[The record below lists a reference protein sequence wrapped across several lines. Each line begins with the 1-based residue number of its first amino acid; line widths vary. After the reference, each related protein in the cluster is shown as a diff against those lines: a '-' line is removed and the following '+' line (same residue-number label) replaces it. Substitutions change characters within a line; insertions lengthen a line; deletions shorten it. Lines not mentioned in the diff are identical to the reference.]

1 MTRARIATTAAYA
14 VQGFGFAVVLTSIPG
29 YKDRLGMGD
38 DVVTLVVLGVCVL
51 AGLGSALSGVV
62 AARRGARAVVVGG
75 LLLAAL
81 AVAGIGT
88 APSWLVFFGAIGLYG
103 LALGAVDAAMNM
115 LGIDVERG
123 HGRSLL
129 ASFYAAN
136 AAGGVLGAL
145 AVSGSALVGL
155 GQPVA
160 LPLVALLVAVG
171 AGWLALRLPD
181 GGAAARGAAHPD
193 GAAGSARP
201 HAAPSGTGRPEPSSV
216 GSTREPGP
224 AAALGT
230 VPWVAAGTIALLGA
244 GMLAFPVADSA
255 VSSWSAT
262 FLRDVLAAS
271 AAAAPLG
278 YAAYQAALI
287 VSRLVGD
294 GLVERLGRVRV
305 VRLGGTLGALGFVA
319 VAAAPAWPVAV
330 LGLAA
335 TGLGLGVVAP
345 LAFSAIGDRAREAVA
360 AGSVSTGPATPGG
373 HVEDAVAPDRVVED
387 VLVDVDAGVAPV
399 EPPAGIVATVTDRAV
414 ARLNVFTY
422 AGAVLGGVLTGVFA
436 TAHHL
441 RVGFV
446 VLAVLAAVSAV
457 LAGAFRPARVALVSV
472 SETTPPA

>member
-1 MTRARIATTAAYA
+1 MTERIATTAAYA

-62 AARRGARAVVVGG
+62 AALRGARTVVVGG
-75 LLLAAL
+75 LLLAAA
-81 AVAGIGT
+81 AVAGIGL
-88 APSWLVFFGAIGLYG
+88 APSWPVFFGAIGLYG

-115 LGIDVERG
+115 LGIDVERA

-145 AVSGSALVGL
+145 AVSGGALAGL

-160 LPLVALLVAVG
+160 LPLAALLVAAG
-171 AGWLALRLPD
+171 AVWLALQLPD
-181 GGAAARGAAHPD
+181 GGRAVPGAVAPDAAVRDAVVRDAVASDAVVRDAVVRD
-193 GAAGSARP
+193 GPA
-201 HAAPSGTGRPEPSSV
+201 GTGAVATP
-216 GSTREPGP
+216 
-224 AAALGT
+224 GT
-230 VPWVAAGTIALLGA
+230 VAWVAAGTIALLGA

-330 LGLAA
+330 LGLAV

-345 LAFSAIGDRAREAVA
+345 LAFSAVGDRAREAVA
-360 AGSVSTGPATPGG
+360 AGRTGATG
-373 HVEDAVAPDRVVED
+373 EAAS
-387 VLVDVDAGVAPV
+387 GV
-399 EPPAGIVATVTDRAV
+399 VATVTDRAV

-457 LAGAFRPARVALVSV
+457 LASAFRPARAVVAPV
-472 SETTPPA
+472 SEATPPA

>member
-1 MTRARIATTAAYA
+1 M
-14 VQGFGFAVVLTSIPG
+14 QGFGFAVVLTSIPG

-38 DVVTLVVLGVCVL
+38 DVVTLVVLGVCVF

-62 AARRGARAVVVGG
+62 AALRGARSVVVGG
-75 LLLAAL
+75 LLLAA
-81 AVAGIGT
+81 VAIAGVGV
-88 APSWLVFFGAIGLYG
+88 APSWPVFFVAIGLYG

-145 AVSGSALVGL
+145 AVSGSALVDL
-155 GQPVA
+155 AQPVA
-160 LPLVALLVAVG
+160 LPLVALLVAAG
-171 AGWLALRLPD
+171 AVWLALRLPD
-181 GGAAARGAAHPD
+181 GGTTVPGAVAP
-193 GAAGSARP
+193 GGTPGSALPGTDRSTGAGP
-201 HAAPSGTGRPEPSSV
+201 VPVGMAGDARATAP
-216 GSTREPGP
+216 
-224 AAALGT
+224 LGT
-230 VPWVAAGTIALLGA
+230 VTWVAAGTIALLGA

-271 AAAAPLG
+271 PAAAPLG

-294 GLVERLGRVRV
+294 GLVERAGRVRV
-305 VRLGGTLGALGFVA
+305 VRLGGTLGALGFVV

-360 AGSVSTGPATPGG
+360 AGRVRAEPATARGS
-373 HVEDAVAPDRVVED
+373 VEDAVVGDRFTDD
-387 VLVDVDAGVAPV
+387 VLVDEDPGGGAV
-399 EPPAGIVATVTDRAV
+399 EAPAGIVAAVTDRAV

-441 RVGFV
+441 RLGFV
-446 VLAVLAAVSAV
+446 VLAVLAAVSAI
-457 LAGAFRPARVALVSV
+457 LAGAFRPARVAPATV

>member
-29 YKDRLGMGD
+29 YKERLGMGD

-62 AARRGARAVVVGG
+62 AALRGARAVVVGG

-81 AVAGIGT
+81 AVAGVGL
-88 APSWLVFFGAIGLYG
+88 APSWPVFFVAIGLYG

-115 LGIDVERG
+115 LGIDVERA

-129 ASFYAAN
+129 ASFFAGN

-160 LPLVALLVAVG
+160 LPLVALLVAAG
-171 AGWLALRLPD
+171 AVWLALRLPD
-181 GGAAARGAAHPD
+181 GGTTVPGVVAPGGTPGTERSADADTVGVGAAVGVAGD
-193 GAAGSARP
+193 GRGT
-201 HAAPSGTGRPEPSSV
+201 AP
-216 GSTREPGP
+216 
-224 AAALGT
+224 LGT
-230 VPWVAAGTIALLGA
+230 ATWVAAGTIALLGA

-345 LAFSAIGDRAREAVA
+345 LAFSAIGDRARDTVA
-360 AGSVSTGPATPGG
+360 AGRGTGSA
-373 HVEDAVAPDRVVED
+373 
-387 VLVDVDAGVAPV
+387 
-399 EPPAGIVATVTDRAV
+399 EPSAGIVATVTDRAV

-436 TAHHL
+436 TAHQL

-457 LAGAFRPARVALVSV
+457 LAGAFRPTRAALVSV
-472 SETTPPA
+472 SEATPPA

>member
-1 MTRARIATTAAYA
+1 PA
-14 VQGFGFAVVLTSIPG
+14 GPG
-29 YKDRLGMGD
+29 
-38 DVVTLVVLGVCVL
+38 
-51 AGLGSALSGVV
+51 AV
-62 AARRGARAVVVGG
+62 AA
-75 LLLAAL
+75 
-81 AVAGIGT
+81 
-88 APSWLVFFGAIGLYG
+88 
-103 LALGAVDAAMNM
+103 
-115 LGIDVERG
+115 
-123 HGRSLL
+123 
-129 ASFYAAN
+129 
-136 AAGGVLGAL
+136 
-145 AVSGSALVGL
+145 
-155 GQPVA
+155 
-160 LPLVALLVAVG
+160 
-171 AGWLALRLPD
+171 
-181 GGAAARGAAHPD
+181 
-193 GAAGSARP
+193 
-201 HAAPSGTGRPEPSSV
+201 
-216 GSTREPGP
+216 PGP
-224 AAALGT
+224 VT
-230 VPWVAAGTIALLGA
+230 WVAAGTIALLGA

-330 LGLAA
+330 LGLAV

-345 LAFSAIGDRAREAVA
+345 LAFSAVGDRAREAVA
-360 AGSVSTGPATPGG
+360 SGRAGAAGEPA
-373 HVEDAVAPDRVVED
+373 
-387 VLVDVDAGVAPV
+387 AGV
-399 EPPAGIVATVTDRAV
+399 VATVTDRAV

-457 LAGAFRPARVALVSV
+457 LASAFRPARVVAAPV
-472 SETTPPA
+472 SEATPPA

>member
-29 YKDRLGMGD
+29 YKERLGMGD
-38 DVVTLVVLGVCVL
+38 DVVTLVVLGVRVF

-62 AARRGARAVVVGG
+62 AALRGARAVVVAG

-81 AVAGIGT
+81 AVAGVGL
-88 APSWLVFFGAIGLYG
+88 APSWPVFFVAIGLYG

-115 LGIDVERG
+115 LGIDVERA

-160 LPLVALLVAVG
+160 LPLVALLVAAG
-171 AGWLALRLPD
+171 AVWLALRLPD
-181 GGAAARGAAHPD
+181 GGATAHCAVTPVGVAD
-193 GAAGSARP
+193 DVRDV
-201 HAAPSGTGRPEPSSV
+201 APT
-216 GSTREPGP
+216 
-224 AAALGT
+224 GT
-230 VPWVAAGTIALLGA
+230 VTWVAAGTIALLGA

-271 AAAAPLG
+271 VAAAPLG

-360 AGSVSTGPATPGG
+360 TGTGSA
-373 HVEDAVAPDRVVED
+373 
-387 VLVDVDAGVAPV
+387 
-399 EPPAGIVATVTDRAV
+399 EPPAGFVATVTDRAV

-422 AGAVLGGVLTGVFA
+422 AGAVLGGVLTGIFA

-446 VLAVLAAVSAV
+446 VLAVLAAVSAM
-457 LAGAFRPARVALVSV
+457 LAGAFRPARVALVGV
-472 SETTPPA
+472 SEATPPA

>member
-1 MTRARIATTAAYA
+1 MTERIATTAAYA

-62 AARRGARAVVVGG
+62 AALRGAWTVVVGG
-75 LLLAAL
+75 LLLAAA
-81 AVAGIGT
+81 AVAGIGL
-88 APSWLVFFGAIGLYG
+88 APSWPVFFGAIGLYG

-115 LGIDVERG
+115 LGIDVERA

-145 AVSGSALVGL
+145 AVSGGALAGL
-155 GQPVA
+155 GQPLA

-171 AGWLALRLPD
+171 AAWLALRLPD
-181 GGAAARGAAHPD
+181 GGRPAPGAVAPD
-193 GAAGSARP
+193 AVVRDAQVRDAVVGDAGVRDAPAGPGAV
-201 HAAPSGTGRPEPSSV
+201 AAP
-216 GSTREPGP
+216 GP
-224 AAALGT
+224 VT
-230 VPWVAAGTIALLGA
+230 WVAAGTIALLGA

-330 LGLAA
+330 LGLAV

-345 LAFSAIGDRAREAVA
+345 LAFSAVGDRAREAVA
-360 AGSVSTGPATPGG
+360 SGRAGAAGEPA
-373 HVEDAVAPDRVVED
+373 
-387 VLVDVDAGVAPV
+387 AGV
-399 EPPAGIVATVTDRAV
+399 VATVTDRAV

-457 LAGAFRPARVALVSV
+457 LASAFRPARVVAAPV
-472 SETTPPA
+472 SEATPPA

>member
-1 MTRARIATTAAYA
+1 MTERIATTAAYA

-62 AARRGARAVVVGG
+62 AAVRGARTVVVGG
-75 LLLAAL
+75 LLLAAT
-81 AVAGIGT
+81 AVAGIGL
-88 APSWLVFFGAIGLYG
+88 APSWPLFFGAIGLYG

-115 LGIDVERG
+115 LGIDVERA

-145 AVSGSALVGL
+145 AVSGGALAGL
-155 GQPVA
+155 GQPLA

-171 AGWLALRLPD
+171 AAWLALRLPD
-181 GGAAARGAAHPD
+181 GGRPVPEAVAPD
-193 GAAGSARP
+193 AVVRDAQFRDAQVKDAQVRDAVVGDAGVRD
-201 HAAPSGTGRPEPSSV
+201 APVT
-216 GSTREPGP
+216 
-224 AAALGT
+224 
-230 VPWVAAGTIALLGA
+230 WVAAGTIALLGA

-330 LGLAA
+330 LGLAV

-345 LAFSAIGDRAREAVA
+345 LAFSAVGDRAREAVA
-360 AGSVSTGPATPGG
+360 SGRAGAAGEPA
-373 HVEDAVAPDRVVED
+373 
-387 VLVDVDAGVAPV
+387 AGA
-399 EPPAGIVATVTDRAV
+399 VATVTDRAV

-446 VLAVLAAVSAV
+446 VLAVLAAASAV
-457 LAGAFRPARVALVSV
+457 LASAFRPARVVAAPV
-472 SETTPPA
+472 SEATPPT

>member
-1 MTRARIATTAAYA
+1 MTERIATTAAYA

-62 AARRGARAVVVGG
+62 AAVRGARTVVVGG
-75 LLLAAL
+75 LLLAAT
-81 AVAGIGT
+81 AVAGIGL
-88 APSWLVFFGAIGLYG
+88 APSWPLFFGAIGLYG

-115 LGIDVERG
+115 LGIDVERA

-145 AVSGSALVGL
+145 AVSGGALAGL
-155 GQPVA
+155 GQPLA

-171 AGWLALRLPD
+171 AAWLALRLPD
-181 GGAAARGAAHPD
+181 GGRPVPEAVAPDAVVRDAQARDAQVKDAQVRDAVVGD
-193 GAAGSARP
+193 AGVRD
-201 HAAPSGTGRPEPSSV
+201 APVT
-216 GSTREPGP
+216 
-224 AAALGT
+224 
-230 VPWVAAGTIALLGA
+230 WVAAGTIALLGA

-262 FLRDVLAAS
+262 FLRDGLAAS

-319 VAAAPAWPVAV
+319 VTAAPAWPVAV
-330 LGLAA
+330 LGLAV

-345 LAFSAIGDRAREAVA
+345 LAFSAVGDRAREAVA
-360 AGSVSTGPATPGG
+360 SGRAGAAGEPA
-373 HVEDAVAPDRVVED
+373 
-387 VLVDVDAGVAPV
+387 AGV
-399 EPPAGIVATVTDRAV
+399 VATVTDRAV

-457 LAGAFRPARVALVSV
+457 LASAFRPARVVAAPV
-472 SETTPPA
+472 SEATPPA

>member
-29 YKDRLGMGD
+29 YKERLGMGD
-38 DVVTLVVLGVCVL
+38 DVVTLVVLGVCVF

-62 AARRGARAVVVGG
+62 AAVRGARAVVVGG
-75 LLLAAL
+75 LLLAAV
-81 AVAGIGT
+81 AVAGVGL
-88 APSWLVFFGAIGLYG
+88 APSWPLFFVAIGLYG

-115 LGIDVERG
+115 LGIDVERA

-155 GQPVA
+155 DQPVA
-160 LPLVALLVAVG
+160 LPLVALLVAAG
-171 AGWLALRLPD
+171 AVWLALRLPD
-181 GGAAARGAAHPD
+181 GATTVPGAVAPGGTP
-193 GAAGSARP
+193 GPERP
-201 HAAPSGTGRPEPSSV
+201 TEA
-216 GSTREPGP
+216 GP
-224 AAALGT
+224 AAVGVVGDGRGTAPLGT
-230 VPWVAAGTIALLGA
+230 VTWVAAGTIALLGA

-305 VRLGGTLGALGFVA
+305 VRLGGALGALGFVA

-360 AGSVSTGPATPGG
+360 AGTGTESA
-373 HVEDAVAPDRVVED
+373 
-387 VLVDVDAGVAPV
+387 

-457 LAGAFRPARVALVSV
+457 LAGAFRPARVAPVSV
-472 SETTPPA
+472 SEATPPA

>member
-29 YKDRLGMGD
+29 YKERLGMGD
-38 DVVTLVVLGVCVL
+38 DVVTLVVLGVCVF

-62 AARRGARAVVVGG
+62 AALRGARAVVVAG

-81 AVAGIGT
+81 AVAGVGL
-88 APSWLVFFGAIGLYG
+88 APSWPVFFVAIGLYG

-115 LGIDVERG
+115 LGIDVERA

-155 GQPVA
+155 DQPVA
-160 LPLVALLVAVG
+160 LPLVALLVAAG
-171 AGWLALRLPD
+171 AVWLALRLPD
-181 GGAAARGAAHPD
+181 GGATAHGAVTPVGVADDVAPT
-193 GAAGSARP
+193 GSVA
-201 HAAPSGTGRPEPSSV
+201 
-216 GSTREPGP
+216 
-224 AAALGT
+224 
-230 VPWVAAGTIALLGA
+230 WVAAGTIALLGA

-319 VAAAPAWPVAV
+319 VAAAPAWSVAV

-360 AGSVSTGPATPGG
+360 AG
-373 HVEDAVAPDRVVED
+373 
-387 VLVDVDAGVAPV
+387 AGSA
-399 EPPAGIVATVTDRAV
+399 EPPAGFVATVTDRAV

-422 AGAVLGGVLTGVFA
+422 AGAVLGGVLTGIFA

-446 VLAVLAAVSAV
+446 VLAVLAAVSAM
-457 LAGAFRPARVALVSV
+457 LAGAFRPARVALVGV
-472 SETTPPA
+472 SEATPPA

>member
-1 MTRARIATTAAYA
+1 MTERIATTAAYA

-62 AARRGARAVVVGG
+62 AAVRGARTVVVAG
-75 LLLAAL
+75 LLLAAA
-81 AVAGIGT
+81 AVAGIGL
-88 APSWLVFFGAIGLYG
+88 APSWPLFFGAIGLYG

-115 LGIDVERG
+115 LGIDVERA

-145 AVSGSALVGL
+145 AVSGGALAGL
-155 GQPVA
+155 GQPLA
-160 LPLVALLVAVG
+160 LPLVALLVAAG
-171 AGWLALRLPD
+171 AAWLALRLPD
-181 GGAAARGAAHPD
+181 GGRPAPEAVAPDAVVRDAAVSDAVVRDAVPGAPAGP
-193 GAAGSARP
+193 GAVA
-201 HAAPSGTGRPEPSSV
+201 T
-216 GSTREPGP
+216 PGP
-224 AAALGT
+224 VT
-230 VPWVAAGTIALLGA
+230 WVAAGTIALLGA

-319 VAAAPAWPVAV
+319 VAAAAAWPVAV
-330 LGLAA
+330 LGLAV

-345 LAFSAIGDRAREAVA
+345 LAFSAVGDRAREAVA
-360 AGSVSTGPATPGG
+360 SGRAGAAGEPA
-373 HVEDAVAPDRVVED
+373 
-387 VLVDVDAGVAPV
+387 AGV
-399 EPPAGIVATVTDRAV
+399 VATVTDRAV

-457 LAGAFRPARVALVSV
+457 LASAFRPARVVAAPV
-472 SETTPPA
+472 SEATPPA

>member
-38 DVVTLVVLGVCVL
+38 DVVTLVVLGVCVF

-75 LLLAAL
+75 LLVAA
-81 AVAGIGT
+81 AAIAGVGA
-88 APSWLVFFGAIGLYG
+88 APSWPVFFVAIGLYG
-103 LALGAVDAAMNM
+103 LALGTVDAAMNM
-115 LGIDVERG
+115 LGIDVERA
-123 HGRSLL
+123 HDRSLL

-145 AVSGSALVGL
+145 AVSGTALVDL
-155 GQPVA
+155 AQPVA
-160 LPLVALLVAVG
+160 LPLVALLVAAGAVG
-171 AGWLALRLPD
+171 LALRLPVGRAPSPLPAP
-181 GGAAARGAAHPD
+181 GGAEAPGTPTAPAGPGTGPAPREGAARGTV
-193 GAAGSARP
+193 AR
-201 HAAPSGTGRPEPSSV
+201 
-216 GSTREPGP
+216 
-224 AAALGT
+224 
-230 VPWVAAGTIALLGA
+230 VAASAIVVLGA
-244 GMLAFPVADSA
+244 GMVAFPVADSA

-294 GLVERLGRVRV
+294 GLVERAGRVRV
-305 VRLGGTLGALGFVA
+305 VRLGGLLGALGFVTVA
-319 VAAAPAWPVAV
+319 VAPAWPVAV

-345 LAFSAIGDRAREAVA
+345 LAFSAVGDRAREAVA
-360 AGSVSTGPATPGG
+360 AGRYGSVPDVSPGPSVTATDDGP
-373 HVEDAVAPDRVVED
+373 DAAVAS
-387 VLVDVDAGVAPV
+387 
-399 EPPAGIVATVTDRAV
+399 VTDRAV

-436 TAHHL
+436 TAHQL
-441 RVGFV
+441 RLGFV
-446 VLAVLAAVSAV
+446 VLAVLASVSVV
-457 LAGAFRPARVALVSV
+457 LAGAFRPARSAPVRVT
-472 SETTPPA
+472 EPTPPA

>member
-1 MTRARIATTAAYA
+1 M
-14 VQGFGFAVVLTSIPG
+14 QGFGFAVVLTSIPG

-38 DVVTLVVLGVCVL
+38 DVVTLVVLGVCVF

-62 AARRGARAVVVGG
+62 AAFRGARDVVVGG
-75 LLLAAL
+75 LLLAAV
-81 AVAGIGT
+81 AVAGVGL
-88 APSWLVFFGAIGLYG
+88 APSWPVFFVAIGLYG

-115 LGIDVERG
+115 LGIDVERT

-145 AVSGSALVGL
+145 AVSGSALVDL
-155 GQPVA
+155 AQPVA
-160 LPLVALLVAVG
+160 LPLVALLVAGG
-171 AGWLALRLPD
+171 AVWLALRLPD
-181 GGAAARGAAHPD
+181 GGTTVPGAVGPGGTPGSSRPGTALPGTDRSTGAGPVPAGVPGDVRAAAP
-193 GAAGSARP
+193 
-201 HAAPSGTGRPEPSSV
+201 
-216 GSTREPGP
+216 
-224 AAALGT
+224 LGT
-230 VPWVAAGTIALLGA
+230 VTWVAAGTIALLGA

-271 AAAAPLG
+271 PAAAPLG

-294 GLVERLGRVRV
+294 GLVERAGRVRV

-345 LAFSAIGDRAREAVA
+345 LAFSAIGDRAREVVA
-360 AGSVSTGPATPGG
+360 AGWARAEPVTPGG
-373 HVEDAVAPDRVVED
+373 RVEDAVVADRIVED
-387 VLVDVDAGVAPV
+387 VFVDVDAGVAPV
-399 EPPAGIVATVTDRAV
+399 EPPAGLVATVTDRAV

-457 LAGAFRPARVALVSV
+457 LADAFRPAPRRPRQR
-472 SETTPPA
+472 E

>member
-1 MTRARIATTAAYA
+1 MTERIATTAAYA

-62 AARRGARAVVVGG
+62 AALRGARTVVVGG
-75 LLLAAL
+75 LLLAAA
-81 AVAGIGT
+81 AVAGIGL
-88 APSWLVFFGAIGLYG
+88 APSWPVFFGAIGLYG

-115 LGIDVERG
+115 LGIDVERA

-145 AVSGSALVGL
+145 AVSGGALAGL

-160 LPLVALLVAVG
+160 LPLAALLVAAG
-171 AGWLALRLPD
+171 AVWLALQLPD
-181 GGAAARGAAHPD
+181 GGRAVPGAVVPDAAVRDAVVRDAVASDAVVRDAVVRD
-193 GAAGSARP
+193 GPA
-201 HAAPSGTGRPEPSSV
+201 GTGAVATP
-216 GSTREPGP
+216 
-224 AAALGT
+224 GT
-230 VPWVAAGTIALLGA
+230 VTWVAAGTIALLGA

-330 LGLAA
+330 LGLAV

-345 LAFSAIGDRAREAVA
+345 LAFSAVGDRAREAVA
-360 AGSVSTGPATPGG
+360 AGRTGATG
-373 HVEDAVAPDRVVED
+373 EAAS
-387 VLVDVDAGVAPV
+387 GV
-399 EPPAGIVATVTDRAV
+399 VATVTDRAV

-457 LAGAFRPARVALVSV
+457 LASAFRPARAVAAPV
-472 SETTPPA
+472 SEAAPPT

>member
-1 MTRARIATTAAYA
+1 MTERIATTAAYA

-62 AARRGARAVVVGG
+62 AAVRGARTVVVGG
-75 LLLAAL
+75 LLLAAT
-81 AVAGIGT
+81 AVAGIGL
-88 APSWLVFFGAIGLYG
+88 APSWPLFLGAIGLYG

-115 LGIDVERG
+115 LGIDVERA

-145 AVSGSALVGL
+145 AVSGGALAGL
-155 GQPVA
+155 GQPLA
-160 LPLVALLVAVG
+160 LPLVALLVAAG
-171 AGWLALRLPD
+171 AVWLALQLPD
-181 GGAAARGAAHPD
+181 GGRAVPGAVVPDAAVRDAVVRDAVASDAVVRDAVVRD
-193 GAAGSARP
+193 GPA
-201 HAAPSGTGRPEPSSV
+201 GTGAVATP
-216 GSTREPGP
+216 
-224 AAALGT
+224 GT
-230 VPWVAAGTIALLGA
+230 VTWVAAGTIALLGA

-330 LGLAA
+330 LGLAV

-345 LAFSAIGDRAREAVA
+345 LAFSAVGDRAREAVA
-360 AGSVSTGPATPGG
+360 AGRTGATG
-373 HVEDAVAPDRVVED
+373 EAAS
-387 VLVDVDAGVAPV
+387 GV
-399 EPPAGIVATVTDRAV
+399 VATVTDRAV

-457 LAGAFRPARVALVSV
+457 LASAFRPARVVAAPV
-472 SETTPPA
+472 SEATPPA

>member
-29 YKDRLGMGD
+29 YKERLGMGD

-62 AARRGARAVVVGG
+62 AALRGARAVVVGG

-81 AVAGIGT
+81 AVAGVGL
-88 APSWLVFFGAIGLYG
+88 APSWPVFFVAIGLYG

-115 LGIDVERG
+115 LGIDVERA

-129 ASFYAAN
+129 ASFFAAN

-160 LPLVALLVAVG
+160 LPLVALLVAAG
-171 AGWLALRLPD
+171 AVWLALRLPD
-181 GGAAARGAAHPD
+181 GGTTVPGVVAPGGTPGTERSAEADTVGVGAAVGVAGD
-193 GAAGSARP
+193 GRGT
-201 HAAPSGTGRPEPSSV
+201 AP
-216 GSTREPGP
+216 
-224 AAALGT
+224 LGT
-230 VPWVAAGTIALLGA
+230 ATWVAAGTIALLGA

-319 VAAAPAWPVAV
+319 AAAAPAWPVAV

-345 LAFSAIGDRAREAVA
+345 LAFSAIGDRARETVA
-360 AGSVSTGPATPGG
+360 AGRGTGSA
-373 HVEDAVAPDRVVED
+373 
-387 VLVDVDAGVAPV
+387 
-399 EPPAGIVATVTDRAV
+399 EPSAGIVATVTDRAV

-436 TAHHL
+436 TAHQL

-457 LAGAFRPARVALVSV
+457 LAGAFRPTRAALVSV
-472 SETTPPA
+472 SEATPPA

>member
-1 MTRARIATTAAYA
+1 MTERIATTAAYA

-62 AARRGARAVVVGG
+62 AAVRGARTVVVGG
-75 LLLAAL
+75 LLLAAT
-81 AVAGIGT
+81 AVAGIGL
-88 APSWLVFFGAIGLYG
+88 APSWPLFFGAIGLYG

-115 LGIDVERG
+115 LGIDVERA

-145 AVSGSALVGL
+145 AVSGGALAGL
-155 GQPVA
+155 GQPLA
-160 LPLVALLVAVG
+160 LPLAALLVAVG
-171 AGWLALRLPD
+171 AAWLALRLPD
-181 GGAAARGAAHPD
+181 GGRPAPEAVAPDAVVRDAVVSDAVVRDAVSGAPAGP
-193 GAAGSARP
+193 GAVA
-201 HAAPSGTGRPEPSSV
+201 T
-216 GSTREPGP
+216 PGP
-224 AAALGT
+224 VT
-230 VPWVAAGTIALLGA
+230 WVAAGTIALLGA

-294 GLVERLGRVRV
+294 GLVQRLGRVRV

-330 LGLAA
+330 LGLAV

-345 LAFSAIGDRAREAVA
+345 LAFSAVGDRAREAVA
-360 AGSVSTGPATPGG
+360 SGRAGAAGDPA
-373 HVEDAVAPDRVVED
+373 
-387 VLVDVDAGVAPV
+387 AGV
-399 EPPAGIVATVTDRAV
+399 VATVTDRAV

-457 LAGAFRPARVALVSV
+457 LASAFRPARVVAAPV
-472 SETTPPA
+472 SEATPPA

>member
-1 MTRARIATTAAYA
+1 MTERIATTAAYA

-62 AARRGARAVVVGG
+62 AAVRGARTVVVGG
-75 LLLAAL
+75 LLLAAT
-81 AVAGIGT
+81 AVAGIGL
-88 APSWLVFFGAIGLYG
+88 APSWPLFFGAIGLYG

-115 LGIDVERG
+115 LGIDVERA

-145 AVSGSALVGL
+145 AVSGGALAGL
-155 GQPVA
+155 GQPLA

-171 AGWLALRLPD
+171 AAWLALRLPD
-181 GGAAARGAAHPD
+181 GGRPVPEAVAPD
-193 GAAGSARP
+193 AVVRDAQFRDAQVKDAQVRDAVVGDAGVRD
-201 HAAPSGTGRPEPSSV
+201 APVT
-216 GSTREPGP
+216 
-224 AAALGT
+224 
-230 VPWVAAGTIALLGA
+230 WVAAGTIALLGA

-305 VRLGGTLGALGFVA
+305 VRLGGTLGTLGFVA

-330 LGLAA
+330 LGLAV

-345 LAFSAIGDRAREAVA
+345 LAFSAVGDRAREAVA
-360 AGSVSTGPATPGG
+360 SGRAGAAGEPA
-373 HVEDAVAPDRVVED
+373 
-387 VLVDVDAGVAPV
+387 AGA
-399 EPPAGIVATVTDRAV
+399 VATVTDRAV

-441 RVGFV
+441 RDGFV

-457 LAGAFRPARVALVSV
+457 LASAFRPARVVAAPV
-472 SETTPPA
+472 SEATPPA

>member
-29 YKDRLGMGD
+29 YKERLGMGD
-38 DVVTLVVLGVCVL
+38 DVVTLVVLGVCVF

-62 AARRGARAVVVGG
+62 AALRGARAVVVGG

-81 AVAGIGT
+81 AVAGVGL
-88 APSWLVFFGAIGLYG
+88 APSWPVFFVAIGLYG

-123 HGRSLL
+123 HGHSLL
-129 ASFYAAN
+129 ASFFAAN

-145 AVSGSALVGL
+145 AVSGSVLVGL
-155 GQPVA
+155 GQPA
-160 LPLVALLVAVG
+160 SLPLVALLVAAG
-171 AGWLALRLPD
+171 AVWLALRLPD
-181 GGAAARGAAHPD
+181 GGTTVPGAVAPGGTPGTERPTEAGPVAVGVADDGRG
-193 GAAGSARP
+193 
-201 HAAPSGTGRPEPSSV
+201 V
-216 GSTREPGP
+216 
-224 AAALGT
+224 AALGT

-360 AGSVSTGPATPGG
+360 TGPGSTGPATPGG
-373 HVEDAVAPDRVVED
+373 RVEDVVGVDRVVED
-387 VLVDVDAGVAPV
+387 GLVDVDAGVAPV

>member
-1 MTRARIATTAAYA
+1 MTERIATTAAYA

-62 AARRGARAVVVGG
+62 AAVRGARTVVVGG
-75 LLLAAL
+75 LLLAAT
-81 AVAGIGT
+81 AVAGIGL
-88 APSWLVFFGAIGLYG
+88 APSWPLFFGAIGLYG

-115 LGIDVERG
+115 LGIDVERA

-145 AVSGSALVGL
+145 AVSGGALAGL
-155 GQPVA
+155 GQPLA

-171 AGWLALRLPD
+171 AAWLALRLPD
-181 GGAAARGAAHPD
+181 GGRPVPEAVAPDAVVRDAQARDAQVKDAQVRDAVVGD
-193 GAAGSARP
+193 AGVRD
-201 HAAPSGTGRPEPSSV
+201 APVT
-216 GSTREPGP
+216 
-224 AAALGT
+224 
-230 VPWVAAGTIALLGA
+230 WVAAGTIALLGA

-330 LGLAA
+330 LGLAV

-345 LAFSAIGDRAREAVA
+345 LAFSAVGDRAREAVA
-360 AGSVSTGPATPGG
+360 SGRAGAAGEPA
-373 HVEDAVAPDRVVED
+373 
-387 VLVDVDAGVAPV
+387 AGV
-399 EPPAGIVATVTDRAV
+399 VATVTDRAV

-457 LAGAFRPARVALVSV
+457 LASAFRPARVVAAPV
-472 SETTPPA
+472 SEATPPA

>member
-29 YKDRLGMGD
+29 YKERLGMGD
-38 DVVTLVVLGVCVL
+38 DVVTLVVLGVCVV

-62 AARRGARAVVVGG
+62 AALRGARAVVVGG
-75 LLLAAL
+75 LMLAAL
-81 AVAGIGT
+81 AVAGVGL
-88 APSWLVFFGAIGLYG
+88 APSWPVFFVAIGLYG

-115 LGIDVERG
+115 LGIDVERA

-129 ASFYAAN
+129 ASFFAAN
-136 AAGGVLGAL
+136 AAGGVLGALAVSGSAL

-160 LPLVALLVAVG
+160 LPLVALLVAAG
-171 AGWLALRLPD
+171 AVWLALRLPD
-181 GGAAARGAAHPD
+181 GGTTVPGVVAPGGTPGTERSAEADTVGVGAAVGVAGD
-193 GAAGSARP
+193 GRGT
-201 HAAPSGTGRPEPSSV
+201 AP
-216 GSTREPGP
+216 
-224 AAALGT
+224 LGT
-230 VPWVAAGTIALLGA
+230 VTWVAAGTIALLGA

-360 AGSVSTGPATPGG
+360 AARGTGSAEPS
-373 HVEDAVAPDRVVED
+373 
-387 VLVDVDAGVAPV
+387 AGT
-399 EPPAGIVATVTDRAV
+399 VATVTDRAV

-436 TAHHL
+436 TAHQL

-457 LAGAFRPARVALVSV
+457 LADAFRPTRAALVSV
-472 SETTPPA
+472 SEATPPA

>member
-1 MTRARIATTAAYA
+1 MTERIATTAAYA

-62 AARRGARAVVVGG
+62 AALRGARTVVVGG
-75 LLLAAL
+75 LLLAAA
-81 AVAGIGT
+81 AVAGIGL
-88 APSWLVFFGAIGLYG
+88 APSWPVFFGAIGLYG

-115 LGIDVERG
+115 LGIDVERA

-145 AVSGSALVGL
+145 AVSGGALAGL
-155 GQPVA
+155 GQPLA
-160 LPLVALLVAVG
+160 LPLAALLVAAG
-171 AGWLALRLPD
+171 AVWLALHLPD
-181 GGAAARGAAHPD
+181 GGRAVPGAVAPD
-193 GAAGSARP
+193 AVVRDAVVRDAVVRDAVVSDAVVRDGVVRDGPA
-201 HAAPSGTGRPEPSSV
+201 GTGAVATP
-216 GSTREPGP
+216 
-224 AAALGT
+224 GT
-230 VPWVAAGTIALLGA
+230 VTWVAAGTIALLGA

-330 LGLAA
+330 LGLAV

-345 LAFSAIGDRAREAVA
+345 LAFSAVGDRAREAVA
-360 AGSVSTGPATPGG
+360 AGRAGATGEASS
-373 HVEDAVAPDRVVED
+373 
-387 VLVDVDAGVAPV
+387 GV
-399 EPPAGIVATVTDRAV
+399 VATVTDRAV

-446 VLAVLAAVSAV
+446 VLAVLAAVSAI
-457 LAGAFRPARVALVSV
+457 LASAFRPARVVAAPV

>member
-1 MTRARIATTAAYA
+1 MTERIATTAAYA

-62 AARRGARAVVVGG
+62 AAVRGARAVVVGG
-75 LLLAAL
+75 LLLAAA
-81 AVAGIGT
+81 AVAGIGL
-88 APSWLVFFGAIGLYG
+88 APSWPLFFGSIGLYG

-115 LGIDVERG
+115 LGIDVERA

-145 AVSGSALVGL
+145 AVSGGALAGL

-160 LPLVALLVAVG
+160 LPLAALLVAAG
-171 AGWLALRLPD
+171 AAWLALHLPD
-181 GGAAARGAAHPD
+181 GGRAVPGAVAPD
-193 GAAGSARP
+193 AVVRDAVVRDASGGPGAVAT
-201 HAAPSGTGRPEPSSV
+201 SGPVT
-216 GSTREPGP
+216 
-224 AAALGT
+224 
-230 VPWVAAGTIALLGA
+230 WVAAGTIALLGA

-271 AAAAPLG
+271 GAAAPLG
-278 YAAYQAALI
+278 YAAYQATLI

-330 LGLAA
+330 LGLAV

-345 LAFSAIGDRAREAVA
+345 LAFSAVGDRAREAVA
-360 AGSVSTGPATPGG
+360 SGRAGAAAEPA
-373 HVEDAVAPDRVVED
+373 
-387 VLVDVDAGVAPV
+387 AGV
-399 EPPAGIVATVTDRAV
+399 VATVTDRAV

-457 LAGAFRPARVALVSV
+457 LASAFRPARVVVAPV
-472 SETTPPA
+472 SEATPPA

>member
-1 MTRARIATTAAYA
+1 MTERIATTAAYA

-62 AARRGARAVVVGG
+62 AALRGARTVVVGG
-75 LLLAAL
+75 LLLAAA
-81 AVAGIGT
+81 AVAGIGL
-88 APSWLVFFGAIGLYG
+88 APSWPVFFGAIGLYG

-115 LGIDVERG
+115 LGIDVERA

-145 AVSGSALVGL
+145 AVSGGALAGL
-155 GQPVA
+155 GQPLA

-171 AGWLALRLPD
+171 AAWLALRLPD
-181 GGAAARGAAHPD
+181 GGRPVPEAVAPD
-193 GAAGSARP
+193 AVVRDAQFRDAQVKDAQVRDAVVGDAGVRD
-201 HAAPSGTGRPEPSSV
+201 APVT
-216 GSTREPGP
+216 
-224 AAALGT
+224 
-230 VPWVAAGTIALLGA
+230 WVAAGTIALLGA

-305 VRLGGTLGALGFVA
+305 VRLGGTLGALGSSRWR
-319 VAAAPAWPVAV
+319 PPRP
-330 LGLAA
+330 G
-335 TGLGLGVVAP
+335 P
-345 LAFSAIGDRAREAVA
+345 SPCSASR
-360 AGSVSTGPATPGG
+360 
-373 HVEDAVAPDRVVED
+373 
-387 VLVDVDAGVAPV
+387 
-399 EPPAGIVATVTDRAV
+399 
-414 ARLNVFTY
+414 
-422 AGAVLGGVLTGVFA
+422 
-436 TAHHL
+436 
-441 RVGFV
+441 
-446 VLAVLAAVSAV
+446 
-457 LAGAFRPARVALVSV
+457 
-472 SETTPPA
+472 

>member
-62 AARRGARAVVVGG
+62 AAQRGARTVVVGG
-75 LLLAAL
+75 LLLAAA
-81 AVAGIGT
+81 AVAGIGA
-88 APSWLVFFGAIGLYG
+88 APSWLVFFVAIGLYG

-115 LGIDVERG
+115 LGIDVERAQ
-123 HGRSLL
+123 GRSLL

-145 AVSGSALVGL
+145 AVSGSALATL
-155 GQPVA
+155 SQPVA
-160 LPLVALLVAVG
+160 LPLLAALVAVG
-171 AGWLALRLPD
+171 AVVLAARLPD
-181 GGAAARGAAHPD
+181 AGPAVPAPVAARGVPTVDD
-193 GAAGSARP
+193 GTDTGASLDAPGGTPPVPVAGPGPGGADLGR
-201 HAAPSGTGRPEPSSV
+201 GRPAGGLV
-216 GSTREPGP
+216 R
-224 AAALGT
+224 
-230 VPWVAAGTIALLGA
+230 VAAGTVALLGA

-271 AAAAPLG
+271 AVAAPLG

-287 VSRLVGD
+287 VSRLLGD
-294 GLVERLGRVRV
+294 GLVERVGRVRV
-305 VRLGGTLGALGFVA
+305 VRGGGTVGALGFLA

-360 AGSVSTGPATPGG
+360 AAAGPAS
-373 HVEDAVAPDRVVED
+373 DAVARGDVEIPAAPTAHVV
-387 VLVDVDAGVAPV
+387 AGPRDGVVA
-399 EPPAGIVATVTDRAV
+399 AVTDRAV

-436 TAHHL
+436 TAHQL
-441 RVGFV
+441 RAGFV
-446 VLAVLAAVSAV
+446 VLAALAAVSAV
-457 LAGAFRPARVALVSV
+457 LAGAFRPARAAPVTVTEPTS
-472 SETTPPA
+472 PG

>member
-62 AARRGARAVVVGG
+62 AALRGARVVVVGG

-81 AVAGIGT
+81 AVAGVGL
-88 APSWLVFFGAIGLYG
+88 APSWPVFFVAIGLYG

-115 LGIDVERG
+115 LGIDVERA

-160 LPLVALLVAVG
+160 LPLVALLVAAGAVG
-171 AGWLALRLPD
+171 LALRLPD
-181 GGAAARGAAHPD
+181 GGTTVPGVVAPGGAPGTARPTEADPVGVGLTGDGRGAAP
-193 GAAGSARP
+193 
-201 HAAPSGTGRPEPSSV
+201 
-216 GSTREPGP
+216 
-224 AAALGT
+224 LGT
-230 VPWVAAGTIALLGA
+230 VTWVAAGTIALLGA

-305 VRLGGTLGALGFVA
+305 VRWGGTLGALGFVA
-319 VAAAPAWPVAV
+319 VATAPAWPVAV

-360 AGSVSTGPATPGG
+360 AGTGTGSA
-373 HVEDAVAPDRVVED
+373 
-387 VLVDVDAGVAPV
+387 
-399 EPPAGIVATVTDRAV
+399 EPPGEIVATVTDRAV

-472 SETTPPA
+472 SEATPPV

>member
-1 MTRARIATTAAYA
+1 MTERIATTAAYA

-62 AARRGARAVVVGG
+62 AAVRGARTVVVGG
-75 LLLAAL
+75 LLLAAA
-81 AVAGIGT
+81 AVAGIGL
-88 APSWLVFFGAIGLYG
+88 APSWPLFFGAIGLYG

-115 LGIDVERG
+115 LGIDVERA

-145 AVSGSALVGL
+145 AVSGGALAGL
-155 GQPVA
+155 GQPLA
-160 LPLVALLVAVG
+160 LPLAALLVAAG
-171 AGWLALRLPD
+171 AAWLALRLPD
-181 GGAAARGAAHPD
+181 GGRPAPGAVAPDAVVRDAQVSDAQVRDAVVADAVVGDAAASPGAV
-193 GAAGSARP
+193 
-201 HAAPSGTGRPEPSSV
+201 AAP
-216 GSTREPGP
+216 GP
-224 AAALGT
+224 VT
-230 VPWVAAGTIALLGA
+230 WVAAGTIALLGA

-330 LGLAA
+330 LGLAV

-345 LAFSAIGDRAREAVA
+345 LAFSAVGDRAREAVA
-360 AGSVSTGPATPGG
+360 SGRAGA
-373 HVEDAVAPDRVVED
+373 
-387 VLVDVDAGVAPV
+387 AGERA
-399 EPPAGIVATVTDRAV
+399 AGAVATVTDRAV

-446 VLAVLAAVSAV
+446 VLGVLAAVSAV
-457 LAGAFRPARVALVSV
+457 LASAFRPARVVAAPV
-472 SETTPPA
+472 SEATPPA

>member
-1 MTRARIATTAAYA
+1 MTERIATTAAYA

-62 AARRGARAVVVGG
+62 AAVRGARAVVVGG

-81 AVAGIGT
+81 AVAGIGL
-88 APSWLVFFGAIGLYG
+88 APSWPAFFVAIGLYG

-115 LGIDVERG
+115 LGIDVERA

-145 AVSGSALVGL
+145 AVSGSALVAL

-160 LPLVALLVAVG
+160 LPLVALLVAAG
-171 AGWLALRLPD
+171 AVLLALRLPD
-181 GGAAARGAAHPD
+181 GGSAARAAAHP
-193 GAAGSARP
+193 GAAASGAAASA
-201 HAAPSGTGRPEPSSV
+201 AELPSGERPGPEPA
-216 GSTREPGP
+216 GPTDDARRLALPGT
-224 AAALGT
+224 A
-230 VPWVAAGTIALLGA
+230 WVAGGTIALLGA

-271 AAAAPLG
+271 AVAAPLG

-319 VAAAPAWPVAV
+319 VAVAPAWPVAV

-360 AGSVSTGPATPGG
+360 AVSVGAEAAASGG
-373 HVEDAVAPDRVVED
+373 RVEDAVGDGVVED
-387 VLVDVDAGVAPV
+387 VLVDAETGAAPV
-399 EPPAGIVATVTDRAV
+399 EPPAVVVATVTDRAV

-441 RVGFV
+441 RLGFV

-457 LAGAFRPARVALVSV
+457 LAGAFRPARVAPLSV

>member
-29 YKDRLGMGD
+29 YKERLGMGD
-38 DVVTLVVLGVCVL
+38 DVVTLVVLGVCVF

-62 AARRGARAVVVGG
+62 AALRGARTVVVGG

-81 AVAGIGT
+81 AVAGVGL
-88 APSWLVFFGAIGLYG
+88 APSWPVFFVAIGLYG

-115 LGIDVERG
+115 LGIDVERA

-129 ASFYAAN
+129 ASFFAAN

-145 AVSGSALVGL
+145 VVSGSALVGL
-155 GQPVA
+155 DQPVA
-160 LPLVALLVAVG
+160 LPLVALLVAAG
-171 AGWLALRLPD
+171 AVWLALRLPD
-181 GGAAARGAAHPD
+181 GGTTAPGVVAPGGTPGTERSAEAYPLAVEVAGDGRGTAPLAAV
-193 GAAGSARP
+193 
-201 HAAPSGTGRPEPSSV
+201 T
-216 GSTREPGP
+216 
-224 AAALGT
+224 
-230 VPWVAAGTIALLGA
+230 WVAAGTIALLGA

-360 AGSVSTGPATPGG
+360 AGTGTGSA
-373 HVEDAVAPDRVVED
+373 
-387 VLVDVDAGVAPV
+387 
-399 EPPAGIVATVTDRAV
+399 EPSAEIVATVTDRAV

-436 TAHHL
+436 TAHQL

-457 LAGAFRPARVALVSV
+457 LAGAFRPARVSVVSV
-472 SETTPPA
+472 SEATPPA

>member
-1 MTRARIATTAAYA
+1 MTERIATTAAYA

-62 AARRGARAVVVGG
+62 AALRGARTVVVGG
-75 LLLAAL
+75 LLLAAA
-81 AVAGIGT
+81 AVAGIGL
-88 APSWLVFFGAIGLYG
+88 APSWPVFFGAIGLYG

-115 LGIDVERG
+115 LGIDVERA

-145 AVSGSALVGL
+145 AVSGGALAGL

-160 LPLVALLVAVG
+160 LPLAALLVAAG
-171 AGWLALRLPD
+171 AVWLALHLPD
-181 GGAAARGAAHPD
+181 GGRAVPGAVAPD
-193 GAAGSARP
+193 AVVRDAVVRDAVVSDAVVRDGVVRDGPA
-201 HAAPSGTGRPEPSSV
+201 GTGAVATP
-216 GSTREPGP
+216 
-224 AAALGT
+224 GT
-230 VPWVAAGTIALLGA
+230 VTWVAAGTIALLGA

-271 AAAAPLG
+271 AVAAPLG

-330 LGLAA
+330 LGLAV

-345 LAFSAIGDRAREAVA
+345 LAFSAVGDRAREAVA
-360 AGSVSTGPATPGG
+360 AGRAGATGEASS
-373 HVEDAVAPDRVVED
+373 
-387 VLVDVDAGVAPV
+387 GV
-399 EPPAGIVATVTDRAV
+399 VATVTDRAV

-446 VLAVLAAVSAV
+446 VLAVLAAVSAI
-457 LAGAFRPARVALVSV
+457 LASAFRPARVVAAPV

>member
-1 MTRARIATTAAYA
+1 MTERIATTAAYA

-62 AARRGARAVVVGG
+62 AAVRGARTVVVGG
-75 LLLAAL
+75 LLLAAA
-81 AVAGIGT
+81 AVAGIGL
-88 APSWLVFFGAIGLYG
+88 APSWPLFFGAIGLYG

-115 LGIDVERG
+115 LGIDVERA

-145 AVSGSALVGL
+145 AVSGGALAGL
-155 GQPVA
+155 GQPLA
-160 LPLVALLVAVG
+160 LPLAALLVAVG
-171 AGWLALRLPD
+171 AAWLALRLPD
-181 GGAAARGAAHPD
+181 GGRPAPEAVAPDAVVRDAQVSDAQVRDAVVADAVVGDAAASPGAV
-193 GAAGSARP
+193 
-201 HAAPSGTGRPEPSSV
+201 AAP
-216 GSTREPGP
+216 GP
-224 AAALGT
+224 VT
-230 VPWVAAGTIALLGA
+230 WVAAGTIALLGA

-330 LGLAA
+330 LGLAV

-345 LAFSAIGDRAREAVA
+345 LAFSAVGDRAREAVA
-360 AGSVSTGPATPGG
+360 SGRAGAAGDPA
-373 HVEDAVAPDRVVED
+373 
-387 VLVDVDAGVAPV
+387 AGV
-399 EPPAGIVATVTDRAV
+399 VATVTDRAV

-457 LAGAFRPARVALVSV
+457 LASAVRPARVVAAPV
-472 SETTPPA
+472 SEATPPA

>member
-29 YKDRLGMGD
+29 YKERLGMGD
-38 DVVTLVVLGVCVL
+38 DVVTLVVLGVCVF

-62 AARRGARAVVVGG
+62 AALRGARAVVVGG

-81 AVAGIGT
+81 AVAGVGL
-88 APSWLVFFGAIGLYG
+88 APSWPVFFVAIGLYG

-115 LGIDVERG
+115 LGIDVERA

-129 ASFYAAN
+129 ASFFAAN

-160 LPLVALLVAVG
+160 LPLVALLVAAG
-171 AGWLALRLPD
+171 AVWLARRLPD
-181 GGAAARGAAHPD
+181 GGTTVPGAAAPGETPGTERPTGADPVAVGVAGEARGATP
-193 GAAGSARP
+193 P
-201 HAAPSGTGRPEPSSV
+201 GTA
-216 GSTREPGP
+216 T
-224 AAALGT
+224 
-230 VPWVAAGTIALLGA
+230 WVAAGTIALLGA

-305 VRLGGTLGALGFVA
+305 VRWGGTLGALGFVA

-360 AGSVSTGPATPGG
+360 AGSVSAEPVSPVGR
-373 HVEDAVAPDRVVED
+373 VEDAIGADRLVED
-387 VLVDVDAGVAPV
+387 VPVDADAGVAPV

-457 LAGAFRPARVALVSV
+457 LAGAFRPAGVVAPSPV